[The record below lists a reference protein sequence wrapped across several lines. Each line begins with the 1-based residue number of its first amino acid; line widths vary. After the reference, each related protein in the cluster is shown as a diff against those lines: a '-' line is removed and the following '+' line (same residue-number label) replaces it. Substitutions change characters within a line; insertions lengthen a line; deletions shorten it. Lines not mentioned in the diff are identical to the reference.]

1 MSLSWD
7 VRELG
12 QLPGARAMAPI
23 DSSAERPKV
32 KRNRMSGRQT
42 PKGRHAQGPIAMNLH
57 IFKSKI
63 HRATV
68 THADLEYEGSVT
80 VDSDL
85 LREANI
91 LAYEAVHIWNVSRGT
106 RLMTYALPGPAGSG
120 VLCING
126 AAAHLNKPGDLVILA
141 TFAEMS
147 AEEAR
152 VHKPRVVRVDAKNR
166 LTDTSDEVPGPAMPM
181 SLVS

>member
-1 MSLSWD
+1 
-7 VRELG
+7 
-12 QLPGARAMAPI
+12 
-23 DSSAERPKV
+23 
-32 KRNRMSGRQT
+32 
-42 PKGRHAQGPIAMNLH
+42 MNLH

-91 LAYEAVHIWNVSRGT
+91 LPYEAVHIWNVSRGT

-126 AAAHLNKPGDLVILA
+126 AAAHLNHPGDLVILA

-147 AEEAR
+147 AEEAL
-152 VHKPRVVRVDAKNR
+152 VHTPRVVRVDAKNR
-166 LTDTSDEVPGPAMPM
+166 ITDTSDEVPGPAMPM